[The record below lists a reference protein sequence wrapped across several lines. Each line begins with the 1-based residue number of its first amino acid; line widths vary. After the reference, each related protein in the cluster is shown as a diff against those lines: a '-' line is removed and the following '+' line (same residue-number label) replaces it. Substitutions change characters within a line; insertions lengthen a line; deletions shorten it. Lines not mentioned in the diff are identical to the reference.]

1 MMDIPLKSLNRPPV
15 RGCQHLYSAL
25 RRTLGQL
32 DRIGVASSS
41 ASNVTASFQWNP
53 GSIKGKGYL
62 IAILS
67 VAVASGVTS
76 LLQTYLRST
85 LSLPFVLAVV
95 ISALFGGLGPGLVSS
110 ILSVSVITWHFTR
123 PLYSSEVESVSD
135 TIELVVFGVVAV
147 SINAL
152 NEARRRSEEVQRR
165 VLQQRLDATEAE
177 AHILRGLLPMCAWC
191 KRIQDEERWLP
202 IEAYAREHLNTEFS
216 HGICPDCLRKA
227 ESSELTRR

>member
-1 MMDIPLKSLNRPPV
+1 MDIPLKSLHEPPV
-15 RGCQHLYSAL
+15 RGCQPLYSAL

-32 DRIGVASSS
+32 HRIGLALPSLSTLLV
-41 ASNVTASFQWNP
+41 SFQWNR
-53 GSIKGKGYL
+53 GSVKGQGYL
-62 IAILS
+62 IALVS

-95 ISALFGGLGPGLVSS
+95 LSALFGGLGPGFVSS
-110 ILSVSVITWHFTR
+110 ILSVLVITWHFTSR
-123 PLYSSEVESVSD
+123 LYSSRVESVSD
-135 TIELVVFGVVAV
+135 TLELVVFGVVAI

-152 NEARRRSEEVQRR
+152 NEARRRSEEARR
-165 VLQQRLDATEAE
+165 QVLQQRLDATEAE

-191 KRIQDEERWLP
+191 KRIQDEDRWLA

-227 ESSELTRR
+227 ESSELPKR

>member
-1 MMDIPLKSLNRPPV
+1 MKDIPWNGLDEPPV
-15 RGCQHLYSAL
+15 RRCRRLYSAS

-32 DRIGVASSS
+32 HRIGLALLS
-41 ASNVTASFQWNP
+41 ASTQPASFQWNR
-53 GSIKGKGYL
+53 GSKGRGYL
-62 IAILS
+62 IAFVS

-95 ISALFGGLGPGLVSS
+95 LSALFGGLGPGLVSS
-110 ILSVSVITWHFTR
+110 ILSVLVITWHFTR
-123 PLYSSEVESVSD
+123 PLYSSRVESVSD
-135 TIELVVFGVVAV
+135 TLELVVFGVVAI

-152 NEARRRSEEVQRR
+152 NEARRRSEDARR
-165 VLQQRLDATEAE
+165 QVLQQRLDATEAE

-191 KRIQDEERWLP
+191 KRIQDEDRWLA

-227 ESSELTRR
+227 ESSELPKR

>member
-1 MMDIPLKSLNRPPV
+1 MMDT
-15 RGCQHLYSAL
+15 L
-25 RRTLGQL
+25 RRTFGQL
-32 DRIGVASSS
+32 HRIGVALPS

-53 GSIKGKGYL
+53 GSITGKGYL

-95 ISALFGGLGPGLVSS
+95 LSALFGGLGPGLVSS
-110 ILSVSVITWHFTR
+110 ILSVLVITWHFTR
-123 PLYSSEVESVSD
+123 PTLLLSGGSVSD
-135 TIELVVFGVVAV
+135 TIELVVFGVVAI

-152 NEARRRSEEVQRR
+152 NEARRHSEEARR
-165 VLQQRLDATEAE
+165 QVLQQRLDATEAE
-177 AHILRGLLPMCAWC
+177 ATYT
-191 KRIQDEERWLP
+191 KRPPVDVCVVQENSGRNRWLA

-216 HGICPDCLRKA
+216 HGICPDCLRKV
-227 ESSELTRR
+227 EK